1 MRVYR
6 RPGSPH
12 WQIEL
17 STPTG
22 KKRFSART
30 TVKKEAVRL
39 ATYKQ
44 QQVNDARDYDKNMCI
59 TLAEACDLY
68 LEEQFS
74 KSEATYLNAKFN
86 VKHILDG
93 AVWAPNTPFESLT
106 SKQLLRLQKLKAHL
120 SNNSVNH
127 LTTALVTMKNRAE
140 VWEVQAPS
148 FKVKKL
154 KAVQKFRYL
163 RDGEEE
169 LLLATCKEQDIKDLI
184 IFLVD
189 TGMRISEA
197 VATMWADINDIG
209 VVVFRR
215 KTGNRTLLPIT
226 PRLREILKRRQAD
239 SLSAYVFPHNTVA
252 GAHRTPATKGI
263 RLAAARAG
271 LNAPEIVERFGKFTA
286 HSLRDTYAT
295 RLVKAGLSLYQVQ
308 TMLGH
313 ASPQQTQK
321 YAHLTTT
328 DICDQVLAALS

>member
-1 MRVYR
+1 
-6 RPGSPH
+6 
-12 WQIEL
+12 
-17 STPTG
+17 
-22 KKRFSART
+22 
-30 TVKKEAVRL
+30 VRL

-44 QQVNDARDYDKNMCI
+44 QQLNDSRNYDKEPCI

-68 LEEQFS
+68 LAEQFR

-93 AVWAPNTPFESLT
+93 SVWSPDTPFESLT
-106 SKQLLRLQKLKAHL
+106 AKQLNKLQVVKGHL
-120 SNNSVNH
+120 SNNSINH

-140 VWEVQAPS
+140 YWEVQAPR

-163 RDGEEE
+163 RDGEEQQ
-169 LLLATCKEQDIKDLI
+169 LLAACKEQGIQDLI

-197 VATMWADINDIG
+197 VACMWSDISPDGI
-209 VVVFRR
+209 VVYRN
-215 KTGNRTLLPIT
+215 KTGNRTLLPVT
-226 PRLREILKRRQAD
+226 PRLRAILVRREAD
-239 SLSAYVFPHNTVA
+239 AISAYVFPHETVS
-252 GAHRTPATKGI
+252 GAHRTPTTKGI
-263 RLAAARAG
+263 RRAAARAG
-271 LNAPEIVERFGKFTA
+271 LNSPEIVNRFGKFTA

-328 DICDQVLAALS
+328 DIGAEVLRALS